1 MSLSST
7 NFLFY
12 ADYFAH
18 IADSGLNRARALFP
32 GIEASLRTDLT
43 TIVNK
48 NNTNVQSILTRKLDT
63 AYEYLWLD
71 GQNLNQIRDAFNGL
85 SKYVLESTGSDV
97 ETFLTQNGITV
108 KSTYAT
114 LANIFGENISES
126 NISA

>member
-1 MSLSST
+1 MSLSSS

-12 ADYFAH
+12 ADYFAY
-18 IADSGLNRARALFP
+18 IADSGLNRARTLFP
-32 GIEASLRTDLT
+32 GIETSLRTDIS

-48 NNTNVQSILTRKLDT
+48 NNTNAQSILTRKLDT

-114 LANIFGENISES
+114 LANIFGENVSEI
-126 NISA
+126 NING